1 MSDSNRISVTCPHCH
16 ATLTVDTEAAVVV
29 GHQPPPS
36 HKEKIDFDTRLKQME
51 EEKKR
56 AAGRLE
62 EAMRAEKS
70 RDRLLEDRFKELM
83 DDAKNQDDT
92 TPPIRDIDLD

>member
-1 MSDSNRISVTCPHCH
+1 MSKTISVSCPHCQS
-16 ATLTVDTEAAVVV
+16 TLKIDAEAGVVIEHQAPVD
-29 GHQPPPS
+29 P
-36 HKEKIDFDTRLKQME
+36 KEKIDFDTRLKQME

-70 RDRLLEDRFKELM
+70 RDRLLEDRFRKLM
-83 DDAKNQDDT
+83 DDAKNQDDS